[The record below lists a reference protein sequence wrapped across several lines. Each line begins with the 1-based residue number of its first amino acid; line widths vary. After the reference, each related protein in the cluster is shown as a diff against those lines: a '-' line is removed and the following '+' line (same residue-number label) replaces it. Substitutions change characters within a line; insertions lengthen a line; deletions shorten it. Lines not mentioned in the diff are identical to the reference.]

1 MLLCAYLSKALFITA
16 LPLYWVS
23 HHQWLPKVSHEPS
36 SKTLAYCSR
45 RLRAE
50 RNMKQQALKYWQ
62 QITRK
67 SLEDRHGSNL
77 RRVLESDRNKQN
89 VILIFSEWY
98 FYDSGCRT
106 NIISQTRLCSLST
119 NLFFRFF
126 FNALNLNK
134 DQHLISFAQ
143 YYCWFIYWDIRHQVN
158 DRQPEKLWLWN
169 KFSTSVSKEMYREVY
184 GVDSD
189 VKMKQVNITIY

>member
-1 MLLCAYLSKALFITA
+1 MIVVVEQTSYHKPDYAPY
-16 LPLYWVS
+16 
-23 HHQWLPKVSHEPS
+23 
-36 SKTLAYCSR
+36 
-45 RLRAE
+45 
-50 RNMKQQALKYWQ
+50 QQ
-62 QITRK
+62 T
-67 SLEDRHGSNL
+67 
-77 RRVLESDRNKQN
+77 
-89 VILIFSEWY
+89 
-98 FYDSGCRT
+98 
-106 NIISQTRLCSLST
+106 
-119 NLFFRFF
+119 FFQVF

-134 DQHLISFAQ
+134 DQHLIFFAQ

>member
-1 MLLCAYLSKALFITA
+1 MIVVVEQTSYHKPDYAPY
-16 LPLYWVS
+16 
-23 HHQWLPKVSHEPS
+23 
-36 SKTLAYCSR
+36 
-45 RLRAE
+45 
-50 RNMKQQALKYWQ
+50 QQ
-62 QITRK
+62 TF
-67 SLEDRHGSNL
+67 
-77 RRVLESDRNKQN
+77 
-89 VILIFSEWY
+89 FS
-98 FYDSGCRT
+98 G
-106 NIISQTRLCSLST
+106 
-119 NLFFRFF
+119 FF

-158 DRQPEKLWLWN
+158 DRQPQKLWLWN